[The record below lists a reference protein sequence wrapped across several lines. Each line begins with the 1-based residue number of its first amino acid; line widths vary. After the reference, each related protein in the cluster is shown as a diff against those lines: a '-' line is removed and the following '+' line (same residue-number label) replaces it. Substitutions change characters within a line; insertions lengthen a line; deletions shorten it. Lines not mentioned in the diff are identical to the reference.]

1 MARARTTTARR
12 YAEAAFEIAER
23 DKTTEQWLD
32 QLERIAAALSD
43 ETVVRRLEDPQVP
56 FEQRHAAFR
65 SLFADDMLP
74 GVYNLLGVVLR
85 RRRLES
91 MSDIAREYRRLYN
104 RREGI
109 FEAVATSAAELD
121 DDEVSALRA
130 RLEKMT
136 GGRVDLS
143 LKVDPGLLGGIQIRL
158 GDKLIDGSAR
168 GRLERLRSQLASGAL
183 AP

>member
-23 DKTTEQWLD
+23 DGTTELWLA
-32 QLERIAAALSD
+32 QLDRISGALSD
-43 ETVVRRLEDPQVP
+43 ETVVRRLEDPHLP
-56 FEQRHAAFR
+56 FEKRHAAFR
-65 SLFADDMLP
+65 SLFKDDMLP
-74 GVYNLLGVVLR
+74 QVYNLLGIVMR

-91 MSDIAREYRRLYN
+91 VTDIAREYRRLYN
-104 RREGI
+104 RKEGI
-109 FEAVATSAAELD
+109 VEAVATSAAELD
-121 DDEVSALRA
+121 DDEAKALRT

-143 LKVDPGLLGGIQIRL
+143 LKVDPSLLGGIQVRM
-158 GDKLIDGSAR
+158 GDLLIDGSAR
-168 GRLERLRSQLASGAL
+168 GRLERLRTQLTSGAL